1 MSPSWERGD
10 SPGVNQY
17 RHHPLKGKTLLNS
30 CASCSLS
37 KQLAINTV
45 TAALCNLTIPQPT
58 LSVPLSCFCP
68 QESLEEGVPVATAT
82 VLLTAGPHPRKTA
95 RSNLHPA
102 ASGDDLMWVF
112 KNVGR
117 TLIIPTTSCKHCVVY
132 LTVQGGVWVENSP
145 PPPHLTP

>member
-1 MSPSWERGD
+1 MFPSWGRGD
-10 SPGVNQY
+10 SSGVNEY

-37 KQLAINTV
+37 KQLVINTV
-45 TAALCNLTIPQPT
+45 TAALCNLIIPQPT

-82 VLLTAGPHPRKTA
+82 VLPAAGPHPRKTA
-95 RSNLHPA
+95 QSNLHPDT
-102 ASGDDLMWVF
+102 SGDDLMWVL

-117 TLIIPTTSCKHCVVY
+117 TLIIPTASRKCCAVY